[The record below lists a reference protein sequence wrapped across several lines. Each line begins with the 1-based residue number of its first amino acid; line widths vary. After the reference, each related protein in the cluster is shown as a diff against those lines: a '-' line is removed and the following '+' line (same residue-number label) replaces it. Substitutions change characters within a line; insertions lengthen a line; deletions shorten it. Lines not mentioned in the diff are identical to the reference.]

1 MKFPG
6 SFYRNNKHFVSIILY
21 SFILFFCTSC
31 LNYYKSIY
39 TFNSNFE
46 QGNFKEAANALDKDK
61 KAETRKTR
69 LIYYMNR
76 GVVESMQGNYEASN
90 AFFEKAY
97 LLGEDLQVNYF
108 NEAASF
114 LLNPNIVDYKG
125 EDFELL
131 LINYYKALNYL
142 KMGDKEKALVECKRM
157 DIKLSKLSSKYT
169 SDNKFQ
175 RDAFIHT
182 LMGIIYDAN
191 GDANNAFVAYRN
203 ALEIYQTDYQ
213 KFFQMPVPQQL
224 KEDLLRVAYEN
235 NFLEDLHRYE
245 KEFNMKFTP
254 DKGKKG
260 DLVFLWHNGL
270 GPVKA
275 ETSINFTLM
284 RGQAGVVNFS
294 NEELNLN
301 FAFPVDDS
309 TYYKSG
315 LSQLELIR
323 IVFPKYIERPTL
335 YSHAELSWNEEVA
348 NLDMVENVNAV
359 AFKTLNQRMVWEVSK
374 SLLRVAMKKASEYTL
389 RKENQEAGALLG
401 IVNAITEQADT
412 RNWQSVP
419 HSIYYTRMRLPEG
432 TQEVKFTTKA
442 IASGKPDQNFTFT
455 FDIKPGETIFHTFS
469 SLETASGFATALR

>member
-1 MKFPG
+1 
-6 SFYRNNKHFVSIILY
+6 
-21 SFILFFCTSC
+21 
-31 LNYYKSIY
+31 
-39 TFNSNFE
+39 
-46 QGNFKEAANALDKDK
+46 
-61 KAETRKTR
+61 
-69 LIYYMNR
+69 
-76 GVVESMQGNYEASN
+76 
-90 AFFEKAY
+90 
-97 LLGEDLQVNYF
+97 
-108 NEAASF
+108 
-114 LLNPNIVDYKG
+114 
-125 EDFELL
+125 
-131 LINYYKALNYL
+131 
-142 KMGDKEKALVECKRM
+142 MGDKEKALVECKRM

-213 KFFQMPVPQQL
+213 KFFQMQVPQQL

-235 NFLEDLHRYE
+235 NFLEDLRRYE
-245 KEFNMKFTP
+245 KEFNLKYTP
-254 DKGKKG
+254 DKSKKG

-275 ETSINFTLM
+275 ETSINFTIM
-284 RGQAGVVNFS
+284 RGQAGIVNFA

-309 TYYKSG
+309 TYHKSG

-323 IVFPKYIERPTL
+323 IVFPKYVERPTL
-335 YSHAELSWNEEVA
+335 YTHAELSWEGKTSS
-348 NLDMVENVNAV
+348 LDMVENVNAI
-359 AFKTLNQRMVWEVSK
+359 AFKTLNQRMLLEVGK

-401 IVNAITEQADT
+401 IVNAFTEQADT

-419 HSIYYTRMRLPEG
+419 HTIYYTRMKLPEG
-432 TQEVKFTTKA
+432 NQEVKFTTKSM
-442 IASGKPDQNFTFT
+442 ASGRADHSATFH
-455 FDIKPGETIFHTFS
+455 FDIKPGQTLFHTFS
-469 SLETASGFATALR
+469 SLESASEFATALR

>member
-1 MKFPG
+1 MTSWLLHRKVLSQSRFI
-6 SFYRNNKHFVSIILY
+6 VLY
-21 SFILFFCTSC
+21 SFIITLSSC
-31 LNYYKSIY
+31 ASYYQSTY

-46 QGNFKEAANALDKDK
+46 QGNFKAAADALDKDK

-97 LLGEDLQVNYF
+97 LLGEDLQINYF

-142 KMGDKEKALVECKRM
+142 KMGDKEKALIECKRM

-213 KFFQMPVPQQL
+213 KFFQMQVPQQL
-224 KEDLLRVAYEN
+224 KEDLLRLAYEN
-235 NFLEDLHRYE
+235 NFIEDLHRYE
-245 KEFNMKFTP
+245 KEFNMKYRP
-254 DKGKKG
+254 DKGKTG

-275 ETSINFTLM
+275 ETSINFTIM

-309 TYYKSG
+309 TYHKSG

-323 IVFPKYIERPTL
+323 IVFPKYVERPTL
-335 YSHAELSWNEEVA
+335 YTHAQLSWQGKDA
-348 NLDMVENVNAV
+348 SLDMVENVNAV
-359 AFKTLNQRMVWEVSK
+359 AFKTLNQRMLLEVGK

-389 RKENQEAGALLG
+389 RKDNQEAGALLG
-401 IVNAITEQADT
+401 IVNAFTEQADT
-412 RNWQSVP
+412 RNWQSIP
-419 HSIYYTRMRLPEG
+419 HTIYYTRMKLPEG
-432 TQEVKFTTKA
+432 NQEVKFTTKSF
-442 IASGKPDQNFTFT
+442 ASSRPDQNFIFH
-455 FDIKPGETIFHTFS
+455 FDIKPGQTVFHTFS
-469 SLETASGFATALR
+469 SLESASGLATALR